1 METNRMPGMSGL
13 CAMNG
18 VGAVSVHVMRE
29 AIVHAMKA
37 ANARPQPSAT
47 VLGPKVPAMSVVQTA
62 AVVLKKAHLLATWFR
77 NPSQPM
83 VNPPSNRSTTRL

>member
-1 METNRMPGMSGL
+1 MPGMSGL

-37 ANARPQPSAT
+37 ANACLPPSAT
-47 VLGPKVPAMSVVQTA
+47 VPDPKAPATSVVQSA
-62 AVVLKKAHLLATWFR
+62 AVVPKKRPQRAPWRMKPPKPPT
-77 NPSQPM
+77 NPLS
-83 VNPPSNRSTTRL
+83 NP